1 MKQALVLAGLVTG
14 ALAAAL
20 AMALGSGVAAA
31 QDNVAYVGT
40 GLFGENEVGKGAGE
54 EASGDF
60 SAELDM
66 GKGRLCYM
74 LEVDGLDEVTGAHI
88 HEGGK
93 GNNGPPVLTLQL
105 AGPNGDDICVN
116 VDKELLGMIARN
128 KARYYVNVHSAA
140 FPEGAIRGQLS
151 D

>member
-14 ALAAAL
+14 ALGL
-20 AMALGSGVAAA
+20 ALGGGSAAA

-40 GLFGENEVGKGAGE
+40 GLFGENVPGKGAGE
-54 EASGDF
+54 DASGDF
-60 SAELDM
+60 SAEFDI
-66 GKGRLCYM
+66 GKGRMCYL
-74 LEVDGLDEVTGAHI
+74 LEVDGLDEVTAAHI

-93 GNNGPPVLTLQL
+93 GNSGPPVLTLQL
-105 AGPNGDDICVN
+105 AGADGDDICVN
-116 VDKELLGMIARN
+116 VDKELLGTMARN
-128 KARYYVNVHSAA
+128 KARYYVNVHTVA

>member
-1 MKQALVLAGLVTG
+1 MKQAVVLAS
-14 ALAAAL
+14 ALSL
-20 AMALGSGVAAA
+20 ALGSGAALA

-40 GLFGENEVGKGAGE
+40 GLFGENETGKGAGE

-93 GNNGPPVLTLQL
+93 GNDGPPVLTLQL
-105 AGPNGDDICVN
+105 AGPSGDDICVA
-116 VDKELLGMIARN
+116 VDRELLTNMARN
-128 KARYYVNVHSAA
+128 KARYYVNVHTVA
-140 FPEGAIRGQLS
+140 FPDGAIRGQLS